1 MNFDRIDSILEE
13 YLDRGYYPSAVCQI
27 FDREK
32 TLYHKS
38 FGDAAPGTW
47 YDLASVS
54 KIVCTTCF
62 CGPWRRGGWRRR
74 TWRWNI
80 CRGRPWGL

>member
-38 FGDAAPGTW
+38 FGEIGR
-47 YDLASVS
+47 AS
-54 KIVCTTCF
+54 
-62 CGPWRRGGWRRR
+62 
-74 TWRWNI
+74 
-80 CRGRPWGL
+80 CRERVYVLV